1 MVDRDVLRLNYDGRG
16 EYLGEFHG
24 DDKCLSFWRMA
35 SFALTTSDATNHYD
49 PNILRIEKFDPDK
62 VWTVALYD
70 AAQGYPYL
78 KRFVFEAGSRKQ
90 SFLGDNPDS
99 RLLLI
104 TDVANPR
111 IEVAFGEGDSFR
123 EPMVVDAAEFIAV
136 KGFKAKGKRLT
147 TYSVATINELEP
159 LRQEDDSVVEDD
171 SGVETDTLM
180 DSNVD
185 KPEDSASGQM
195 TLF

>member
-1 MVDRDVLRLNYDGRG
+1 M
-16 EYLGEFHG
+16 
-24 DDKCLSFWRMA
+24 
-35 SFALTTSDATNHYD
+35 
-49 PNILRIEKFDPDK
+49 
-62 VWTVALYD
+62 
-70 AAQGYPYL
+70 
-78 KRFVFEAGSRKQ
+78 
-90 SFLGDNPDS
+90 GDNPDS

-104 TDVANPR
+104 TDVTNHR

>member
-1 MVDRDVLRLNYDGRG
+1 
-16 EYLGEFHG
+16 
-24 DDKCLSFWRMA
+24 MA
-35 SFALTTSDATNHYD
+35 S
-49 PNILRIEKFDPDK
+49 
-62 VWTVALYD
+62 
-70 AAQGYPYL
+70 
-78 KRFVFEAGSRKQ
+78 
-90 SFLGDNPDS
+90 
-99 RLLLI
+99 
-104 TDVANPR
+104 DV
-111 IEVAFGEGDSFR
+111 V
-123 EPMVVDAAEFIAV
+123 V

-171 SGVETDTLM
+171 SSVETDTFM

>member
-1 MVDRDVLRLNYDGRG
+1 M
-16 EYLGEFHG
+16 
-24 DDKCLSFWRMA
+24 
-35 SFALTTSDATNHYD
+35 
-49 PNILRIEKFDPDK
+49 
-62 VWTVALYD
+62 
-70 AAQGYPYL
+70 
-78 KRFVFEAGSRKQ
+78 
-90 SFLGDNPDS
+90 
-99 RLLLI
+99 
-104 TDVANPR
+104 
-111 IEVAFGEGDSFR
+111 
-123 EPMVVDAAEFIAV
+123 
-136 KGFKAKGKRLT
+136 KGFNAKGKRLT

>member
-1 MVDRDVLRLNYDGRG
+1 MIPI
-16 EYLGEFHG
+16 
-24 DDKCLSFWRMA
+24 K
-35 SFALTTSDATNHYD
+35 
-49 PNILRIEKFDPDK
+49 
-62 VWTVALYD
+62 YD

-136 KGFKAKGKRLT
+136 KGFKAKGKLILSRPLT
-147 TYSVATINELEP
+147 NWN
-159 LRQEDDSVVEDD
+159 R
-171 SGVETDTLM
+171 
-180 DSNVD
+180 
-185 KPEDSASGQM
+185 
-195 TLF
+195 

>member
-1 MVDRDVLRLNYDGRG
+1 M
-16 EYLGEFHG
+16 
-24 DDKCLSFWRMA
+24 
-35 SFALTTSDATNHYD
+35 
-49 PNILRIEKFDPDK
+49 
-62 VWTVALYD
+62 
-70 AAQGYPYL
+70 
-78 KRFVFEAGSRKQ
+78 
-90 SFLGDNPDS
+90 
-99 RLLLI
+99 
-104 TDVANPR
+104 ANPR

-171 SGVETDTLM
+171 SSVATDTLR